1 MERPP
6 THAVHEGHRDQCH
19 GDHDGSDAY
28 RHELGRLLCEPRTDE
43 QPRRVVE
50 HLYKSTD
57 ITTATFPLSISQVTV
72 RQNVL
77 SKLSRQDHD

>member
-57 ITTATFPLSISQVTV
+57 ITTATFPSL
-72 RQNVL
+72 
-77 SKLSRQDHD
+77 K